1 MLTDDEQYREKLLH
15 GYFLAQTS
23 TTKGS
28 PASRSIGDR
37 NAFSNQMLLN
47 SSYHG
52 AGSGTYAASYEIRPV
67 TASNSNKKG

>member
-15 GYFLAQTS
+15 GYFLAQTT

-37 NAFSNQMLLN
+37 NAFSNQMVN
-47 SSYHG
+47 SSYQH
-52 AGSGTYAASYEIRPV
+52 AGGDGTYAASYEIRPV
-67 TASNSNKKG
+67 TASNSHKKG